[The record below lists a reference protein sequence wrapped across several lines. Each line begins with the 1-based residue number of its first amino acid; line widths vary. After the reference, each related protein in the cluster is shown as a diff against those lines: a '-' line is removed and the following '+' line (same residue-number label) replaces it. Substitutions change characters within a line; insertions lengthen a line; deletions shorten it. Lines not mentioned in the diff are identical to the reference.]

1 MNEPKHRF
9 NLILPMELW
18 NRIKALVKRTR
29 RAVTQEVIL
38 AIEEHLDKEA
48 DSTTPEKGRKL

>member
-1 MNEPKHRF
+1 M
-9 NLILPMELW
+9 LPMELW

-48 DSTTPEKGRKL
+48 DSTASEKGRKP

>member
-1 MNEPKHRF
+1 MNQQKHRF
-9 NLILPMELW
+9 TLMVPLDLW

-29 RAVTQEVIL
+29 RAATQEIIL

-48 DSTTPEKGRKL
+48 DSTTPEKGRKP

>member
-1 MNEPKHRF
+1 MNQQKHRF
-9 NLILPMELW
+9 TLMLPMELW

-48 DSTTPEKGRKL
+48 DSTASEKGRKP